1 MRNLKRALSLALASV
16 MLLGMMVTGAGAA
29 SNSFTDFDQIVNQEA
44 AEVTSGLGIFDGYT
58 DGSFGP
64 ENVVTRAEMAV
75 IICKLLNGSDVDPGN
90 FTDISKFTDVPS
102 WAEGYVNYCNSM
114 GIVVGVGDGKFDPNR
129 TVSTVE
135 AATMLLKALGY
146 FIEEDQLG
154 ADWKTVVTG
163 RATSLHLYGELTL
176 SVDEAL
182 TRDNVAELV
191 FHTLFA
197 QRVAYDDN
205 RHLYVKN
212 TDRDVVVT
220 NGTDDKDNTFAMN
233 TFGMWYVDGIVTAN
247 SYTDD
252 SLSETTNNKPRTMVW
267 FEGSNV
273 NLGDGPVAQY
283 AFEYTTGLDMI
294 GHAARTYYSIEKR
307 APVVYAIV
315 DRATK
320 TEYITYDSNTTRLA
334 DAANEAGFRKN
345 SVLLT
350 DSGDYLVNYD
360 WNVTV
365 KDLAN
370 TSKNVVLN
378 GPDVAKTLL
387 LISNS
392 SDYKVDY
399 VIVLD
404 QYLDTVRRV
413 VDKDTLM
420 KYDLTSGNGSKQNI
434 TLEELAEKDYVV
446 VTDIGKQG
454 EMFNLYKPETAAATI
469 TKITGVS
476 DGRGTVKS
484 ILADGTEY
492 KGSPVAI
499 YGGNRVE
506 NLENTTDFED
516 IATIG
521 ESTLILD
528 FQGKVIGLGEPEK
541 VTNYAY
547 AAQFGVWHTGGSL
560 NTEYKLT
567 VKLHFIDG
575 TSGVYLVNTG
585 DSKNINTFYKL
596 KMSAAGGATSA
607 AQAENTAKILNT
619 GSTTGTYN
627 PKLTYLDT
635 ISVDEATGALQ
646 NSTNGGLGVYK
657 VSVRADDTVV
667 MTALKSDMA
676 NQVDVG
682 TRLVPGHSTLV
693 KNNGSNVTSTFPGSP
708 AFYQTNKTVY
718 FYVDGS
724 YTADTLSVGTRTGV
738 ANAKGI
744 THDTSDHDENLVK
757 ETFEQIFV
765 TDVPGANSR
774 DTVEAVMIYG
784 LDLGANTDLYFYRH
798 GNYHITTRAN
808 APASSRASDNDLVI
822 TYDLYTAAGEVYS
835 KTYDND
841 GKGYD
846 MDTAKNTVESK
857 PTGWYEIG
865 SKDLKDKYVL
875 DNNSD
880 VDKIKFNPA
889 STNRND
895 KTKNVY
901 VLNAQAEHDEFVKNI
916 YTRVDNVGGIILDNA
931 LVVDAC
937 NSGLDSV
944 SDIASACKA
953 NHLVRISYTYKVT
966 GDDAFKVST
975 VFVTGYDPA
984 ENSKPSVSHDGLYTV
999 YNPLT
1004 GGLDVFDDVKNPATS
1019 EQLAAAAKAAFE
1031 GAGFTVTNVYPE
1043 GLGNKAWVMTIAKDG
1058 MTQYVTNKQGG
1069 GSFGYFTYMDRVREM
1084 VKINVNGV
1092 FSGYYP
1098 TPDDGTTIAAT
1109 LKAAAN
1115 TSIIKGS
1122 AKTLFTTT
1130 NVAGEFKYPATS
1142 ADKGVTIDFGEAVK
1156 VTITGTGLTVKF
1168 GSPEATQ
1175 VYNNEYVPVNAELVI
1190 TYDDPSTAK
1199 AILVKRGD
1207 ETVTTSSIGKK
1218 TSVTYPVTAGKPVD
1232 IGAGEYVNL
1241 VVGAGMSVTY
1251 LPNGVDDVETNYV
1264 TVNAGT
1270 YQLAKSWT
1278 LKKINGVG
1286 TNAVCFW
1293 LEKGADEKIGA
1304 SNLIAD
1310 DPKQTAASAGTSG
1323 VISKDAYVYAAQQIE
1338 IAKVGGDA
1346 GTGSTAK
1353 ETVTATIPAQYN
1365 GDTEQTVAT
1374 NKYVA
1379 VGTVVNV
1386 ETVQTGAGTYVTVD
1400 GVKTG
1405 SEADGVDA
1413 GTGSFTVSAKATG
1426 KVVLSVGRVP
1436 SEPEVVLPSE
1446 GLDKDSG
1453 LGKELYDMM
1462 VSSGLSAADAEAAIT
1477 NGDLIFKWSRPDAGS
1492 AVLNITP
1499 AAGNTTGQ
1507 ASSYNFTWGS
1517 GNPNAVML
1525 LGTTHDYVSSNS
1537 GNSYPA
1543 GAWSWSLTF
1552 NGSTVSTGSF
1562 TTNASGKVTDI
1573 QSNG

>member
-1 MRNLKRALSLALASV
+1 MRNLKRALSLALASI

-29 SNSFTDFDQIVNQEA
+29 STSFTDFDSIVNQEA
-44 AEVTSGLGIFDGYT
+44 AEVTSGLKIFEGYT

-64 ENVVTRAEMAV
+64 ERPVTRAEMAV

-90 FTDISKFTDVPS
+90 FTGISKFTDVPS

-413 VDKDTLM
+413 VDKNTLM

-454 EMFNLYKPETAAATI
+454 EMFNLYKPETAAANI

-738 ANAKGI
+738 TNAKGI

-1098 TPDDGTTIAAT
+1098 TPDDGTNIAAT

-1122 AKTLFTTT
+1122 AKTLFATT
-1130 NVAGEFKYPATS
+1130 NAAGEFKYPATS

-1156 VTITGTGLTVKF
+1156 VDTITGVTVDYQATATKREPVYAGDYVPMGTELTITIAGDATGKAIVVARGDKTDVTGEVGVGTL
-1168 GSPEATQ
+1168 
-1175 VYNNEYVPVNAELVI
+1175 EYVA
-1190 TYDDPSTAK
+1190 TK
-1199 AILVKRGD
+1199 GD
-1207 ETVTTSSIGKK
+1207 VLKI
-1218 TSVTYPVTAGKPVD
+1218 TAGN
-1232 IGAGEYVNL
+1232 YVKL
-1241 VVGAGMSVTY
+1241 VVGTGMTVKYMPS
-1251 LPNGVDDVETNYV
+1251 GKSAEADIV
-1264 TVNAGT
+1264 TVNAGS
-1270 YQLAKSWT
+1270 YAVASGWT
-1278 LKKINGVG
+1278 LKEINGESTTGSAILVQPSAVG
-1286 TNAVCFW
+1286 DPV
-1293 LEKGADEKIGA
+1293 KA
-1304 SNLIAD
+1304 SELV
-1310 DPKQTAASAGTSG
+1310 ASAVSVTISSYSN
-1323 VISKDAYVYAAQQIE
+1323 VSKDTYIYAPQQIE
-1338 IAKVGGDA
+1338 IVKTAA
-1346 GTGSTAK
+1346 TST
-1353 ETVTATIPAQYN
+1353 TVAADKLTATIPAQFAS
-1365 GDTEQTVAT
+1365 DTEADITT
-1374 NKYVA
+1374 NYYVA
-1379 VGTVVNV
+1379 VGTTVNV
-1386 ETVQTGAGTYVTVD
+1386 ETIGTSEGLYVTVD

-1405 SEADGVDA
+1405 TEADNVNVGK
-1413 GTGSFTVSAKATG
+1413 GSFVVTAKATG
-1426 KVVLSVGRVP
+1426 KIVLDTGRTERP
-1436 SEPEVVLPSE
+1436 PEVTIPGTNDPSGGE
-1446 GLDKDSG
+1446 GESLKDKLIASG
-1453 LGKELYDMM
+1453 IKPE
-1462 VSSGLSAADAEAAIT
+1462 DAENAVR
-1477 NGDLIFKWSRPDAGS
+1477 NGDLIFLWVRTEAGS
-1492 AVLNITP
+1492 GAVTVTP
-1499 AAGNTTGQ
+1499 GAGNAADAKETST
-1507 ASSYNFTWGS
+1507 YNFTWDKP
-1517 GNPNAVML
+1517 NPDAAIII
-1525 LGTTHDYVSSNS
+1525 GTTHDYQTSNS
-1537 GNSYPA
+1537 GSPYPA
-1543 GAWSWSLTF
+1543 GTWNYTLTF
-1552 NGSTVSTGSF
+1552 NGSVVASGNF
-1562 TTNASGKVTDI
+1562 TTGADGKVTDI
-1573 QSNG
+1573 NSNN